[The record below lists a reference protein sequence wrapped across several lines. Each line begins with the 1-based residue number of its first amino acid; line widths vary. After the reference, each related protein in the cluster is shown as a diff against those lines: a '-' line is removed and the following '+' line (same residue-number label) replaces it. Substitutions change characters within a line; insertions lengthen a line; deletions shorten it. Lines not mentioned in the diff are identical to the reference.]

1 MARKRAEASPS
12 EEILDVVRA
21 PVSTQVGDD
30 AFTYY
35 ANHAEI
41 SCTAHEFAILFARFP
56 AKLPPDKLE
65 EARGGALSIDCDVQ
79 ILISPT
85 LISGLIRALITQK
98 ETYEKRFGVIT
109 QLGETDANGK

>member
-1 MARKRAEASPS
+1 MVRKRAETSPS
-12 EEILDVVRA
+12 EEITDIVRS
-21 PVSTQVGDD
+21 PISTQVADD
-30 AFTYY
+30 TFTYY

-41 SCTAHEFAILFARFP
+41 SCTAHEFAILFARIP

-65 EARGGALSIDCDVQ
+65 EARAGALSIDCDVQ

-98 ETYEKRFGVIT
+98 ETYEKRFGIIT
-109 QLGETDANGK
+109 QQGETDADAK